1 MTPMAMP
8 RRRRIFSSS
17 SRPTFMA
24 VAAVDIVQAAIRKAI
39 RKDIRVFITGLA
51 LTSPAITDL
60 FQVAFTGQRRL
71 Q

>member
-24 VAAVDIVQAAIRKAI
+24 VAAVAIVQAAI

-60 FQVAFTGQRRL
+60 FQEAFTGQRRL

>member
-24 VAAVDIVQAAIRKAI
+24 VAAVAIVQAAIRK
-39 RKDIRVFITGLA
+39 DIRVSITGLA

>member
-1 MTPMAMP
+1 
-8 RRRRIFSSS
+8 
-17 SRPTFMA
+17 MA
-24 VAAVDIVQAAIRKAI
+24 VAAVAIVQAAIRKAI